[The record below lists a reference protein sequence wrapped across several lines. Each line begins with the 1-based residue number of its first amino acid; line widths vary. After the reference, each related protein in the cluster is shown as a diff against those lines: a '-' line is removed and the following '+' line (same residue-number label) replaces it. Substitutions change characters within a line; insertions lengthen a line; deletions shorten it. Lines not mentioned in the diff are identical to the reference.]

1 MSPQGGPDL
10 HGPAAT
16 VLADAAFE
24 PVASGRRS
32 RVWRATFPDDRG
44 DLAVKMAAPA
54 PPVGEGGGGHAEAVA
69 AIHAE
74 AERLVWLTEALHGRG
89 LAVPG
94 LVVVPEPGDRQP
106 ILVTSWLE
114 GTVDPRLLRS
124 PEVAV
129 ENFGRALAS
138 LHEAARR
145 IDLDACPFDA
155 SLERQL
161 ARAQERVDRGLVDP
175 GGFAHPYD
183 HYTPAE
189 LLDRV
194 RQMAEAASGP
204 AAEDRVLVH
213 GDLCVTNIVFDP
225 AYSTTVGALDW
236 GFAGV
241 GDRHQDLAITARSL
255 ARNFS
260 GEVLPD
266 FFAAYGLEHP
276 DLLRIET
283 YVTLEELF

>member
-1 MSPQGGPDL
+1 MSRDAGPDL
-10 HGPAAT
+10 HGEASRL
-16 VLADAAFE
+16 LAGAAFE
-24 PVASGRRS
+24 PVTSGRRA
-32 RVWRATFPDDRG
+32 RVWRASFADGRG
-44 DLAVKMAAPA
+44 DVAVKTAAPGA
-54 PPVGEGGGGHAEAVA
+54 AADPVRAEAVA
-69 AIHAE
+69 LIHAE
-74 AERLVWLTEALHGRG
+74 TERIAWLADTLHDRG
-89 LAVPG
+89 LATPE
-94 LVVVPEPGDRQP
+94 LVVAPEAGDDDP

-114 GTVDPRLLRS
+114 GTIDPRLMRS

-138 LHEAARR
+138 LHEASRR

-155 SLERQL
+155 SLERRLEQ
-161 ARAQERVDRGLVDP
+161 AAVRVERGLVDTSRLED
-175 GGFAHPYD
+175 PYD
-183 HYTPAE
+183 HYTATE

-204 AAEDRVLVH
+204 DTVDRVLVH
-213 GDLCVTNIVFDP
+213 GDLCVSNIVFDP
-225 AYSTTVGALDW
+225 AYSTTVGAIDW
-236 GFAGV
+236 AFAGV

-255 ARNFS
+255 TRNLS

-266 FFAAYGLEHP
+266 FFAAYGLSHP